1 MFDHIA
7 QPISYQHIELSFP
20 VHLDIKRLDLVHPQ
34 ISGNKFFKLKYNLL
48 AQRTR
53 FIKHLTF
60 GGAYSNHIAATA
72 YAAHLFGLK
81 SIELF
86 VVKS

>member
-1 MFDHIA
+1 
-7 QPISYQHIELSFP
+7 
-20 VHLDIKRLDLVHPQ
+20 
-34 ISGNKFFKLKYNLL
+34 LL
-48 AQRTR
+48 QRTR